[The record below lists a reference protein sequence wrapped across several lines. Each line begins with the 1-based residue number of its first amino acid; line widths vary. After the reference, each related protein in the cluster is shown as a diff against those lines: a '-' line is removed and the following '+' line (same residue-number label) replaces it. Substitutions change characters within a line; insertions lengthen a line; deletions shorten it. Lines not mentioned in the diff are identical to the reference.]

1 MGDLSDV
8 IRRFENHRVM
18 IKPGNTSIKNLNLP
32 FLWLQKM
39 NKIIKI
45 IIKIISQTLPV
56 IVLTLHFHSQGF
68 SMPLKRL
75 STQCSKKILGLVKN
89 VSYQ

>member
-18 IKPGNTSIKNLNLP
+18 IKSGNTSIKNLNLP

-56 IVLTLHFHSQGF
+56 IVLTLHFHSQSF
-68 SMPLKRL
+68 S
-75 STQCSKKILGLVKN
+75 KILGLVKN